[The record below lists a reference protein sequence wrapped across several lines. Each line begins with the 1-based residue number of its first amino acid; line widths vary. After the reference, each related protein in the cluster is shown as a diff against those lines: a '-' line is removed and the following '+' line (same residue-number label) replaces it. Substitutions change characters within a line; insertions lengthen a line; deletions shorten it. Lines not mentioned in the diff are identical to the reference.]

1 LNDRLLEAT
10 KENESFSAL
19 VEKKEKEI
27 QLLTHDWGKLAADI
41 ESFLVDGNASL
52 DEASDQVAV
61 ISESFSQRRWV
72 EDQVQKMCQGIS
84 DREKLLEELQSRLK
98 EADDIK
104 CDLDLKLRSL
114 RGAMEAI
121 NEMHQQERNDQ
132 ESTIALLR
140 SQASEQEQ
148 VNQQQLEE
156 LRRVE
161 FLLDESIGTFVQ
173 KEVLEQIY
181 VSSLEGVEEEI
192 HQLETQLDESKKLI
206 AHSLNQNKDKEQM
219 FEKLK
224 NEENTVL
231 LRMLSDVLKAKGII
245 HEFGVGFNTLES
257 SLSVDPEE
265 AVCQNSHSNLE
276 DRVR

>member
-1 LNDRLLEAT
+1 
-10 KENESFSAL
+10 
-19 VEKKEKEI
+19 
-27 QLLTHDWGKLAADI
+27 
-41 ESFLVDGNASL
+41 
-52 DEASDQVAV
+52 
-61 ISESFSQRRWV
+61 
-72 EDQVQKMCQGIS
+72 MCQGIS

-114 RGAMEAI
+114 RGAMETI

-161 FLLDESIGTFVQ
+161 FLLDESIGTFVP
-173 KEVLEQIY
+173 KKVLEQIY

-265 AVCQNSHSNLE
+265 AVCQNSHLNLE